1 MTDKSITISIDAMGG
16 DNAPS
21 EIVKGAVLAVNKNSF
36 LNILLVGDEDQ
47 IKNSLSMLGPSALEF
62 IETNRITVVP
72 SEGVIKDGEQPVVGF
87 KKKPKSSIAI
97 FIPPWARTLWEF
109 MGLSLLTIATSIS
122 LLIAS
127 NAARWPAN
135 PEPTTITSW

>member
-87 KKKPKSSIAI
+87 KKKPKSSIEI
-97 FIPPWARTLWEF
+97 SINDPGE
-109 MGLSLLTIATSIS
+109 TSKSTFVDLI
-122 LLIAS
+122 LLINCINQS
-127 NAARWPAN
+127 
-135 PEPTTITSW
+135 IFL